1 MRNPIHVLRS
11 LEKNANKQDYKYRNL
26 YKNLYNPEFYWLA
39 YNRIAHSQGS
49 MTAGVDG
56 KNLDDMSA
64 ERINALVE
72 KVKNQ
77 QYIPNP
83 ARREYI
89 AKKSNPA
96 KKRPLGIP
104 STEDKLVQE
113 VARMLLEAI
122 YEPTFAQQSHGFR
135 PQRSCHTALIEIQR
149 SFTGTRWIIEGDIK
163 GCFDNFDH
171 HVLIDILRK
180 RIEDEKFIQ
189 LMWKMLKAGYMEQW
203 QYHNSYSGTPQGS
216 GVSPILA
223 NIYMNEL
230 DKFLMDCAQ
239 KYTHTDKRHN
249 PCHEYNAAD
258 YAVKCAKQRVA
269 NAPDKESRAAAV
281 RELKSAQQRR
291 CQTHYYPVRD
301 TGMSRLTFNRYADD
315 FVVGI
320 TGSKADALRIK
331 QEIGLFLSTKLHL
344 TLSEEKTKVTHS
356 SEFVRYLGYD
366 FCVSRSEDM
375 SRDKNGV
382 LKRSQYGTVQL
393 YLPHEKWVGKLLE
406 LGAMKIVRDKGN
418 DRDFWKPMHRGKL
431 QNLPDVAIIQKY
443 NSETRGLY
451 NFYRLANNV
460 SVLNQFDYIMNGS
473 LHKTFAFKYRTKSSA
488 IREKYTVN
496 GIFGA
501 DYETK
506 QGRKRCEV
514 YHDGFQRKS
523 VPLLGNVDVLPQ
535 SVRLGRPNRLA
546 ARVKAGVCE
555 LCGRDQVTI
564 HMHHV
569 RTLKSLKGTTPCEQ
583 KMLSMRRRSIAL
595 CPDCFANLHN
605 SK

>member
-11 LEKNANKQDYKYRNL
+11 LEKNANKQNYKFRNL

-39 YNRIAHSQGS
+39 YNRIARSQGS
-49 MTAGVDG
+49 MTAGMDG
-56 KNLDDMSA
+56 KTLDDMSV

-72 KVKNQ
+72 KVRTQ
-77 QYIPNP
+77 QYTPNP
-83 ARREYI
+83 VRREYI

-135 PQRSCHTALIEIQR
+135 PQRSCHTALLEVQR
-149 SFTGTRWIIEGDIK
+149 SFTGSRWIIEGDIK

-171 HVLIDILRK
+171 HLLIDILRK

-230 DKFLMDCAQ
+230 DQFLTDYAR
-239 KYTHTDKRHN
+239 KYTHTDKHHN

-258 YAVKCAKQRVA
+258 YAVKRAKQRLA

-291 CQTHYYPVRD
+291 CQTHYYPVKD
-301 TGMSRLTFNRYADD
+301 TAMNRLTFNRYADD

-320 TGSKADALRIK
+320 TGSKADALHIK
-331 QEIGLFLSTKLHL
+331 REIGAFLSTKLHL
-344 TLSEEKTKVTHS
+344 TLSEEKTKITHS
-356 SEFVRYLGYD
+356 SELVRYLGYD
-366 FCVSRSEDM
+366 FCVSRSEDV

-382 LKRSQYGTVQL
+382 LKRSHYGTVQL

-418 DRDFWKPMHRGKL
+418 NRDFWKPMHRGKL

-473 LHKTFAFKYRTKSSA
+473 LHKTFAFKYRTKASA

-496 GIFGA
+496 GVFGA

-506 QGRKRCEV
+506 QGKKRCEV

-523 VPLLGNVDVLPQ
+523 VPLFGNVDVVPQ
-535 SVRLGRPNRLA
+535 SVRLGRPNQLA
-546 ARVKAGVCE
+546 ARVKADVCE
-555 LCGRDQVTI
+555 LCGRERVTI

-569 RTLKSLKGTTPCEQ
+569 RTLKSLKGTTPCELR
-583 KMLSMRRRSIAL
+583 MLSMRRRSIAL
-595 CPDCFANLHN
+595 CPDCFANLH
-605 SK
+605 SSR

>member
-11 LEKNANKQDYKYRNL
+11 LENNANEQGYKYRNL

-39 YNRIAHSQGS
+39 YNRLAHSQGS

-56 KNLDDMSA
+56 RTLDGMSA

-72 KVKNQ
+72 RVKNQ
-77 QYIPNP
+77 QYRPNP

-89 AKKSNPA
+89 AKKNNPA

-135 PQRSCHTALIEIQR
+135 PQRSCHTALLEIQR
-149 SFTGTRWIIEGDIK
+149 SFTGVRWIIEGDIK

-171 HVLIDILRK
+171 HVLIGILRK

-203 QYHNSYSGTPQGS
+203 KYHNTYSGTPQGS

-230 DKFLMDCAQ
+230 DKFLMDYAQ
-239 KYTHTDKRHN
+239 KYTHTDQHHN
-249 PCHEYNAAD
+249 PCHDYIVAD
-258 YAVKCAKQRVA
+258 YATKRAKQRIA

-281 RELKSAQQRR
+281 RELKSAQWRR
-291 CQTHYYPVRD
+291 SQTHYYPVKD
-301 TGMSRLTFNRYADD
+301 TAMNRLTFNRYADD

-320 TGSKADALRIK
+320 IGPKADALRIK
-331 QEIGLFLSTKLHL
+331 QEIGTFLSTTLHL
-344 TLSEEKTKVTHS
+344 TLSEEKTKITHS
-356 SEFVRYLGYD
+356 SEKVRYLGYD
-366 FCVSRSEDM
+366 FCVSRSGES
-375 SRDKNGV
+375 SRDKNGA
-382 LKRSQYGTVQL
+382 LKRNRYGAVQL

-406 LGAMKIVRDKGN
+406 LGAMKIVQDKGN
-418 DRDFWKPMHRGKL
+418 DREFWKPMHRGKL
-431 QNLPDVAIIQKY
+431 QNLPDVEIVRRY

-451 NFYRLANNV
+451 NFYRLASNV

-473 LHKTFAFKYRTKSSA
+473 LHKTFAFKYRTRASA

-496 GIFGA
+496 GIFGI
-501 DYETK
+501 DYETR
-506 QGRKRCEV
+506 QGKKRCEV
-514 YHDGFQRKS
+514 YHGGFLRKR
-523 VPLLGNVDVLPQ
+523 VPLPENVDVIPQ
-535 SVRLGRPNRLA
+535 SVRLNRPNGLA
-546 ARVKAGVCE
+546 ARIKAGICE
-555 LCGRDQVTI
+555 LCGRDHVTI

-569 RTLKSLKGTTPCEQ
+569 RTLKTLTGTTPCER
-583 KMLSMRRRSIAL
+583 KMLTMRRRSIAL
-595 CPDCFANLHN
+595 CPECFAILHE